1 MGREFFSP
9 GPPAPL
15 ASGSKPCSAGRR
27 GCLWH
32 DAFHHARRCVAEQG
46 HHHHAANRIA
56 APKSKSAVI
65 KNLMRE
71 LEKIQSPPWPACE
84 NLVHA
89 SRDLSKFWFRV
100 CPASQQRFV
109 GTEEIPEQVRNK
121 IVNAIMSLFL
131 RDDSLLLIRCESW
144 VEEVAAIF
152 VRGSVSRQENCNHTH
167 HK

>member
-1 MGREFFSP
+1 MGARVF
-9 GPPAPL
+9 L
-15 ASGSKPCSAGRR
+15 AGATGAIGKRLKALLCGAARLS
-27 GCLWH
+27 L
-32 DAFHHARRCVAEQG
+32 ARRVPPRAPIRCGAGASSPRREPHSGAEEQKRSNQKPY
-46 HHHHAANRIA
+46 ARA
-56 APKSKSAVI
+56 
-65 KNLMRE
+65 
-71 LEKIQSPPWPACE
+71 EKIQSPPWPACE